1 MSNIKL
7 YDWIP
12 FFAEVCCRLV
22 EIGELPMTDK
32 RDREIRNDKMEKLSR
47 ELFGDG
53 AAIMNAKNLPA
64 NPFSFVYTLAAK
76 KDTGFYKKVKEVM
89 SLNAPAPTDL
99 IFPTPRHNAAVIA
112 PDGNVDGVWEL
123 FACTYRAKDAK
134 EISDDVF
141 VKFIKMRTVGLSSS
155 TQCMFLINP
164 CCYLP
169 LDETGA
175 LAYLRKQH
183 PNEFREHAAIERE
196 VARGQL
202 RFHELLERVRK
213 HFVCLKPYE
222 INLFAHLKVINPTVK
237 KANLKVDEDDNML
250 VAEIEPYKTEL
261 ARIEKM
267 LGCKNFWQ
275 MMRHCRLYPCCLRRC
290 RIFKRFHK
298 K

>member
-99 IFPTPRHNAAVIA
+99 IFPTPQHNAAVIA
-112 PDGNVDGVWEL
+112 PNGNIDGVWEL

-141 VKFIKMRTVGLSSS
+141 VKFINMHTVGLSSS

-164 CCYLP
+164 CYYLP
-169 LDETGA
+169 LDTTSA
-175 LAYLRKQH
+175 LKHLHKQS
-183 PNEFREHAAIERE
+183 PNVFDKHTTIAGE
-196 VARGQL
+196 VVHGQL

-213 HFVCLKPYE
+213 QFACLKPYE
-222 INLFAHLKVINPTVK
+222 INFFAHLKVINPTVK
-237 KANLKVDEDDNML
+237 KANLKVDEDDNMP
-250 VAEIEPYKTEL
+250 VAEIEPYRAEI
-261 ARIEKM
+261 ARIGEF
-267 LGCKNFWQ
+267 LECKDAWQ
-275 MMRHCRLYPCCLRRC
+275 KMRHCRFYPCCLRRC
-290 RIFKRFHK
+290 RIVKLSRK

>member
-22 EIGELPMTDK
+22 KIGELPMTDE
-32 RDREIRNDKMEKLSR
+32 RDLEIERLAR

-99 IFPTPRHNAAVIA
+99 IFPTPRHNAAVIV
-112 PDGNVDGVWEL
+112 PNGNVDELWEL
-123 FACTYRAKDAK
+123 FACTYQAKDAK
-134 EISDDVF
+134 EISDDDF
-141 VKFIKMRTVGLSSS
+141 AEFIKMHIVGLSSS
-155 TQCMFLINP
+155 TQCMFLINS

-169 LDETGA
+169 LDETSA
-175 LAYLRKQH
+175 LEHLRNQ
-183 PNEFREHAAIERE
+183 PSTEFEKHDDIERK
-196 VARGQL
+196 VAHGKL
-202 RFHELLERVRK
+202 RFHKLLERVRK

-222 INLFAHLKVINPTVK
+222 INLYAHLKVVNPTVK
-237 KANLKVDEDDNML
+237 GAKLKVVEDGSMR

-290 RIFKRFHK
+290 RIFKRFRK